1 MNAHF
6 FEDVTSL
13 LFISKDESIIEKIFS
28 NLFDKEGADSRIDV
42 KQDASPCG
50 LEDVIVPL
58 HGTKRL
64 RLFWLHVGVGNE
76 KFVSAEMENLVLVE
90 KFQYDHVQ
98 ALHFRTGVPKHRILF
113 VFAADVVVKTS
124 NIELSDELE
133 MYLVFGLTPLVLS
146 YLTRAVDT
154 SFSVASDPGIFGPLG
169 QNSQES
175 IVLI

>member
-64 RLFWLHVGVGNE
+64 RLF
-76 KFVSAEMENLVLVE
+76 
-90 KFQYDHVQ
+90 
-98 ALHFRTGVPKHRILF
+98 
-113 VFAADVVVKTS
+113 
-124 NIELSDELE
+124 
-133 MYLVFGLTPLVLS
+133 
-146 YLTRAVDT
+146 
-154 SFSVASDPGIFGPLG
+154 
-169 QNSQES
+169 
-175 IVLI
+175 